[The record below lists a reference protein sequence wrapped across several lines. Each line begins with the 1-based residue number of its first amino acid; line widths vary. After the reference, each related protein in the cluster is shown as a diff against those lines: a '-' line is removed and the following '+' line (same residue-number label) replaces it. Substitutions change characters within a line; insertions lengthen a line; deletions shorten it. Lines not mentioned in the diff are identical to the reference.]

1 METKKFSLKE
11 FVISEKFYFWF
22 IVTLMIA
29 IPVGELITELF
40 NRPYISQPYILAVY
54 GGMGF
59 VSVIMFFV
67 KNVKSG
73 NLNIYPSDIFF
84 ILLVLFLILT
94 FLFADGSASII
105 GSPVLFE
112 EWPLHSFAY
121 FSLMFAGTMI
131 TDDKLRKGVLYAF
144 AAVALF
150 HCVIAFPQS
159 FGKAISYCC
168 DDIAYHIKTHAI
180 YGFTAN
186 CNFFAALSTMFSALS
201 AGLFI
206 FSEKG
211 KKKWLF
217 LALYILCFYCS
228 IGTTARIA
236 WLGAMGTHGLYII
249 SFIVMKAKKY
259 DSEKLKKHILNWG
272 IIIAA
277 VTVILAYFTVSTDT
291 LTTGLDETL
300 NELNNTG
307 GFDAFGSN
315 RGYIWKFG
323 FEAIP
328 DNWIFGIG
336 LNNYVKCFY
345 SNPRYI
351 EGEYIAF
358 LAHNEYLN
366 VLVTQGVFA
375 AINYMAFLVYSCVI
389 GVKTVINTENDE
401 RRAATWILLG
411 MFAGYAAQALV
422 NNSVIN
428 VAPYFWI
435 TVGMTMPKCEQ
446 KIFKPKLKHK
456 A

>member
-1 METKKFSLKE
+1 MEIKKFSLKE
-11 FVISEKFYFWF
+11 FVISEKFYFLF

-40 NRPYISQPYILAVY
+40 NRPFISQPYILAVY
-54 GGMGF
+54 GFIGI
-59 VSVIMFFV
+59 VSVILFFV
-67 KNVKSG
+67 KNAKSG

-94 FLFADGSASII
+94 FLFAGGSSSII

-144 AAVALF
+144 AAVAFF
-150 HCVIAFPQS
+150 HCAIAFPQS
-159 FGKAISYCC
+159 FGKAISYCYGS
-168 DDIAYHIKTHAI
+168 IAFHLKTHAI
-180 YGFTAN
+180 YGFTTN

-201 AGLFI
+201 AGLFM

-228 IGTTARIA
+228 IATTARIA

-259 DSEKLKKHILNWG
+259 DSEKLKKHVLNWG
-272 IIIAA
+272 IVIAA
-277 VTVILAYFTVSTDT
+277 SAAILAYFAIFTDI
-291 LTTGLDETL
+291 LTSGLNETL
-300 NELNNTG
+300 NDLNGND
-307 GFDAFGSN
+307 FDAFGSW
-315 RGYIWKFG
+315 RGYIWRFG

-328 DNWIFGIG
+328 DHWLFGIG
-336 LNNYVKCFY
+336 LNNYEECFY
-345 SNPRYI
+345 SNPKYVS
-351 EGEYIAF
+351 GEYVAF

-375 AINYMAFLVYSCVI
+375 AVNYMAFLVYSCVI

-401 RRAATWILLG
+401 RRAAAWILLG

-446 KIFKPKLKHK
+446 KIFKPKLKRK
-456 A
+456 V